1 MSNQPDAVE
10 ALGNLGLTEYEAR
23 CFVALSRLK
32 QGTAKEVSQLSD
44 VPRSR
49 VYDTVDRLHQRGLVD
64 VQQSDP
70 RQYRA
75 ISKDDAFEKLE
86 SAFRANVEEADAALE
101 NVRSAEPQAERG
113 MWSIADEEHVN
124 DRLGTLLDDAE
135 DHVHMLV
142 ADESAVPEEI
152 VDRLV
157 AATERGVNVVVE
169 VGTDS
174 LEERIRADVPDADV
188 TLFESLRETNP
199 VVSKWPG
206 KLAMVDR
213 QAILASGLEN
223 SDRPFE
229 QQETAVW
236 TNGHNHGFAAWTREL
251 LDDRLADF

>member
-1 MSNQPDAVE
+1 MSGRPDPVEAVE
-10 ALGNLGLTEYEAR
+10 NLGLTEYEAR
-23 CFVALSRLK
+23 CFIALSRLK

-49 VYDTVDRLHQRGLVD
+49 VYDTVDKLHKRGLVD

-75 ISKDDAFEKLE
+75 ISKEDAFEKLE
-86 SAFRANVEEADAALE
+86 SAFRADVEKADAALE
-101 NVRSAEPQAERG
+101 NVQSAEPKAEQG

-135 DHVHMLV
+135 DHVHVLV
-142 ADESAVPEEI
+142 ADESAVTEGI
-152 VDRLV
+152 VGRLV
-157 AATERGVNVVVE
+157 AATERGVTVVVE
-169 VGTDS
+169 VGSDS
-174 LEERIRADVPDADV
+174 LAERIRAGVPDADV
-188 TLFESLRETNP
+188 ALFESLRETNP

-206 KLAMVDR
+206 KLVMVDQ

-229 QQETAVW
+229 QRETAVW

-251 LDDRLADF
+251 LDDRLEGY